1 MRVVNMLAQIDYD
14 KCIGCQTCAKVCPV
28 LAIKIEN
35 KKPVINAEMCRGCAA
50 CEQRCPQYAINMVKR
65 EEPFTVYVDPSTV
78 DAEKIE
84 ELCKKARLHPE
95 QIICYCTA
103 TRAEEVA
110 AAILKGA
117 KSPEEIS
124 LQTGVRT
131 GCKVECIEP
140 ILRLLEAAGITP
152 EKPEGYQWYGRTPT
166 VWEIPESVKEKY
178 SSRGFYFDED
188 IKLLDKVLA
197 AKSSRKEDK

>member
-1 MRVVNMLAQIDYD
+1 MRFVNMLAQIDYE
-14 KCIGCQTCAKVCPV
+14 KCNDCQICARVCTV

-35 KKPVINAEMCRGCAA
+35 KRPVIDAEMCRGCEA
-50 CEQRCPQYAINMVKR
+50 CEQRCPEYAIKMIKR

-78 DAEKIE
+78 DADKIE
-84 ELCKKARLHPE
+84 ELCTKARLNPE
-95 QIICYCTA
+95 QIVCYCTA

-110 AAILKGA
+110 AAIIKGA

-124 LQTGVRT
+124 LQTGART

-140 ILRLLEAAGITP
+140 ILRLLEAAGINP
-152 EKPEGYQWYGRTPT
+152 DKPKGYQWYGRTPT
-166 VWEIPESVKEKY
+166 AWEIPESVKKKY

-188 IKLLDKVLA
+188 IEVLNKVVEA
-197 AKSSRKEDK
+197 RNK